1 MSFAH
6 LLDTPFLRRAGPSR
20 DPPPAPPVATPP
32 RSDADQQR
40 REYRIRAR
48 CPPRP
53 PRPPSDRVA
62 RLPDAVLRD
71 PGLTDGEKLTL
82 ADVLSLAG
90 AKRWADTLT
99 ASLAT
104 LAGRHVRTVQRRLKA
119 LQARGYLWCWRE
131 RAGGRLRVVVLDPA
145 LPPRRPLPPEV
156 EAVWRARRLGGAH
169 PAVRDALDAAHR
181 RLRRAL
187 LLSTGAGGVATR
199 LSPITGATHLEDR
212 KRARRGSGSPG

>member
-6 LLDTPFLRRAGPSR
+6 LDTPFLRRAGPLR
-20 DPPPAPPVATPP
+20 DPQPVAPPAAAPPP
-32 RSDADQQR
+32 RPAADER
-40 REYRIRAR
+40 RRAYLTRAR
-48 CPPRP
+48 RPPPP

-71 PGLTDGEKLTL
+71 PGLTDGEKVTL

-90 AKRWADTLT
+90 ARRWADTLT

-104 LAGRHVRTVQRRLKA
+104 LAGRHVRTVQRRLKV
-119 LQARGYLWCWRE
+119 LQARGYLWCWRDWVT
-131 RAGGRLRVVVLDPA
+131 GQLRIVVLDKA

-156 EAVWRARRLGGAH
+156 EAVWRARRSAH

-181 RLRRAL
+181 RLSRV

-199 LSPITGATHLEDR
+199 LSPITGATHSES
-212 KRARRGSGSPG
+212 ARRTSRRSGAAA